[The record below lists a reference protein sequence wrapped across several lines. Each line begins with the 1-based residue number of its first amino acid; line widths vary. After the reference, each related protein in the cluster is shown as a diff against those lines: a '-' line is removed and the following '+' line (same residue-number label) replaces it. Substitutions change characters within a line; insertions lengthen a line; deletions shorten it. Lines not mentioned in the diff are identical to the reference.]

1 MSTASASASTAR
13 LDCLPEG
20 VPALTLGWEVVHWAT
35 KYLYHPN
42 GPRAGKRWE
51 FTDTQLRFLLWWY
64 GLDTDGHWLYQH
76 GVRRLVKGSGKSPF
90 AALIALAE
98 LTAPVRLGRWDADA
112 PGGVVGQSVSM
123 PLVQI
128 AATNE
133 SQTANTMR
141 MVRAFAPKGSR
152 IVKEF
157 GLDPGKTKYYTEA
170 EGTLEIITSSAAGAE
185 GAEATC
191 VIADETEHW
200 TESRGGPEFASTL
213 QDNLAKSGSR
223 FLETCNAWMPG
234 VNSVAEESWEA
245 WLAQEE
251 GRTRGSSRILYDA
264 RIAPPATDLAD
275 DDSLMTALEHVYG
288 DCWWVDLD
296 VIFSR
301 IRSPKARP
309 DDSRRKYLN
318 QPTAADDAWCTA
330 AEWARLADA
339 STVVADGDEVV
350 LFFDGSRSR
359 DATALIGARVS
370 DGHVFT
376 LGVWEPDP
384 RHDVEDQ
391 VDPAEVDL
399 AVRRA
404 FGRYDVAAF
413 FSDVREWE
421 SFARITWPAS
431 FGDQLRVHAVPGGK
445 APEPIAWDMRGHQKE
460 FTLSAE
466 LTEAEIA
473 EGGFTHDG
481 NSALARHVANA
492 RRKHNQYGITVRK
505 ESRDSPL
512 KIDAAVCLI
521 GVRHVLRL
529 VRAAAPKRKR
539 SGVIW

>member
-1 MSTASASASTAR
+1 
-13 LDCLPEG
+13 
-20 VPALTLGWEVVHWAT
+20 VPALTLGWEVVHWAS
-35 KYLYHPN
+35 KYLRHPN

-51 FTDTQLRFLLWWY
+51 FTDSQLLFLLHWY
-64 GLDTDGHWLYQH
+64 AVNEDGGWLYQH

-90 AALIALAE
+90 AALVALAE
-98 LTAPVRLGRWDADA
+98 LTAPVRLLDFDPKAT
-112 PGGVVGQSVSM
+112 GGVVGKPVSM

-141 MVRAFAPKGSR
+141 MVRAMAPKGSR
-152 IVKEF
+152 IVNDF
-157 GLDPGKTKYYTEA
+157 GLDPGKTKYYSAA

-185 GAEATC
+185 GAEATFI
-191 VIADETEHW
+191 VGDETEHW

-223 FLETCNAWMPG
+223 FLETCNAWLPG

-251 GRTRGSSRILYDA
+251 GRAHGGSPILYDA
-264 RIAPPATDLAD
+264 RIAPHDTPLYED
-275 DDSLMTALEHVYG
+275 DEALMGALEHVYG
-288 DCWWVDLD
+288 DCWWVDLP
-296 VIFSR
+296 VIFQR
-301 IRSPKARP
+301 IRSPKAKP

-318 QPTAADDAWCTA
+318 QPTAADDAWTTA
-330 AEWARLADA
+330 AEWAKLAD
-339 STVVADGDEVV
+339 STKVVADGDEVV

-359 DATALIGARVS
+359 DATALIGCRVE

-384 RHDVEDQ
+384 RHDVADQ
-391 VDPAEVDL
+391 VDPAEVD
-399 AVRRA
+399 ATVRKA
-404 FGRYDVAAF
+404 FDRYTVVGF

-421 SFARITWPAS
+421 SFARITWPAA
-431 FGDQLRVHAVPGGK
+431 FADQLAVHAVPGGK
-445 APEPIAWDMRGHQKE
+445 SPEAIAWDMRGHLKE

-473 EGGFTHDG
+473 EGAFTHDG
-481 NSALARHVANA
+481 DSRLARHVANA
-492 RRKHNQYGITVRK
+492 RRKHNAYGVTIRK

-521 GVRHVLRL
+521 GVRHLLRL
-529 VRAAAPKRKR
+529 VRAAAPKKKR
-539 SGVIW
+539 SGVVY